1 MQWEAWQSCFARDFL
16 EGISLI
22 KRKRVFSI
30 LLGCLLAFGLLM
42 QTGCDESTEQELTE
56 ICFWHSYTDNQQAV
70 FQMLTDTYNSTE
82 GKKRGVR
89 VVLVYKTPAEI
100 ESELTAAFDTGEE
113 YDYPEISIVT
123 SELAYQAMC
132 RSLIVNAEEYLSG
145 AELAGYFIDFL
156 NEGRFTGKEET
167 YIFPISKTSDI
178 TIVNDSMWRYFYDDN
193 NVDIQQWLTWE
204 GITSLAEQY
213 YEWSGGRAMV
223 ALESVQDYIFT
234 YSAQQL
240 PAIVQAANHEIK
252 INTNRDML
260 RKIWDFYYGGVV
272 RGYILQTDDICQ
284 ALADGDIMGYVG
296 TPRDS
301 SYFPR
306 QFRNNTGG
314 LSTLLLSSMS
324 YPSVNASRNIAPQ
337 KGNGASVFD
346 HGDQINRECYYFLHW
361 LCSSESIVGF
371 SAENSEISS
380 YAEIYEEPVTKDYM
394 KKLLLYDSVKYGML
408 TVSIDQTLHGSTYA
422 PTGFIGYNSFCE
434 ELTASLVDAAAQG
447 RAEVV
452 ALCEEGVPYESAVE
466 RTDRSAAFEAWYQSV
481 VNLASKY

>member
-1 MQWEAWQSCFARDFL
+1 MQWEVWQSRFAGGFL

-22 KRKRVFSI
+22 KRKYLLSI
-30 LLGCLLAFGLLM
+30 LLGCLLVFGLLM
-42 QTGCDESTEQELTE
+42 QAGCDESAEQELTE
-56 ICFWHSYTDNQQAV
+56 IRFWHNYTDDQQAV

-82 GKKRGVR
+82 GKDRGVR
-89 VVLVYKTPAEI
+89 VILIYKTPDKI
-100 ESELTAAFDTGEE
+100 EAELTAAFAVGEE

-145 AELAGYFIDFL
+145 AELSGYFKDFL
-156 NEGRFTGKEET
+156 NEGRFTGKAET

-193 NVDIQQWLTWE
+193 NVEIQQWLTWD

-213 YEWSGGRAMV
+213 YEWSGGKAMF

-252 INTNRDML
+252 INTNRDTL

-284 ALADGDIMGYVG
+284 ALADGDIMGYAG
-296 TPRDS
+296 IPRDS
-301 SYFPR
+301 SYFPK

-314 LSTLLLSSMS
+314 LSTLLLSSMP

-337 KGNGASVFD
+337 KGSGVSVFD
-346 HGDQINRECYYFLHW
+346 HGDQINQECYSFLHW
-361 LCSSESIVGF
+361 LCSNESIVGF
-371 SAENSEISS
+371 SAENGEISS
-380 YAEIYEEPVTKDYM
+380 YADIYSEPVTKDYM
-394 KKLLLYDSVKYGML
+394 KKLSLYDSVKYGML
-408 TVSIDQTLHGSTYA
+408 TVSIDQALYGSTYA
-422 PTGFIGYNSFCE
+422 PTGFVGYDSFCE

-452 ALCEEGVPYESAVE
+452 ALCEEGVSYESAVE
-466 RTDRSAAFEAWYQSV
+466 RTDRNAAFEAWYQSV

>member
-1 MQWEAWQSCFARDFL
+1 
-16 EGISLI
+16 
-22 KRKRVFSI
+22 
-30 LLGCLLAFGLLM
+30 
-42 QTGCDESTEQELTE
+42 
-56 ICFWHSYTDNQQAV
+56 
-70 FQMLTDTYNSTE
+70 
-82 GKKRGVR
+82 
-89 VVLVYKTPAEI
+89 
-100 ESELTAAFDTGEE
+100 
-113 YDYPEISIVT
+113 
-123 SELAYQAMC
+123 
-132 RSLIVNAEEYLSG
+132 
-145 AELAGYFIDFL
+145 
-156 NEGRFTGKEET
+156 
-167 YIFPISKTSDI
+167 
-178 TIVNDSMWRYFYDDN
+178 
-193 NVDIQQWLTWE
+193 
-204 GITSLAEQY
+204 
-213 YEWSGGRAMV
+213 MV

-408 TVSIDQTLHGSTYA
+408 TV
-422 PTGFIGYNSFCE
+422 
-434 ELTASLVDAAAQG
+434 
-447 RAEVV
+447 
-452 ALCEEGVPYESAVE
+452 
-466 RTDRSAAFEAWYQSV
+466 
-481 VNLASKY
+481 

>member
-1 MQWEAWQSCFARDFL
+1 MQWEVWQSRFAGVFL

-22 KRKRVFSI
+22 KRKYLLSI
-30 LLGCLLAFGLLM
+30 LLGCLLVFGLLM
-42 QTGCDESTEQELTE
+42 QAGCDESAEQELTE
-56 ICFWHSYTDNQQAV
+56 IRFWHNYTDDQQAV

-82 GKKRGVR
+82 GKDRGIR
-89 VVLVYKTPAEI
+89 VILIYKTPDEI
-100 ESELTAAFDTGEE
+100 EAELTAAFAVGEE

-145 AELAGYFIDFL
+145 AELSGYFKDFL
-156 NEGRFTGKEET
+156 NEGRFTGKAET

-193 NVDIQQWLTWE
+193 NVEIQQWLTWD

-213 YEWSGGRAMV
+213 YEWSGGKAMF

-252 INTNRDML
+252 INTNRDTL
-260 RKIWDFYYGGVV
+260 RKIWDFVYGGVV

-284 ALADGDIMGYVG
+284 ALADGDIMGYAG
-296 TPRDS
+296 IPRDS
-301 SYFPR
+301 SYFPK

-314 LSTLLLSSMS
+314 LSTLLLSSMP

-337 KGNGASVFD
+337 KGSGVSVFD
-346 HGDQINRECYYFLHW
+346 HGDQINQECYYFLHW
-361 LCSSESIVGF
+361 LCSNESIVGF
-371 SAENSEISS
+371 SAENGEISS
-380 YAEIYEEPVTKDYM
+380 YADIYSEPVTKDYM
-394 KKLLLYDSVKYGML
+394 KKLSLYDFVKYGML
-408 TVSIDQTLHGSTYA
+408 TVSIDQALYGSTYA
-422 PTGFIGYNSFCE
+422 PTGFVGYDSFCE

-452 ALCEEGVPYESAVE
+452 ALCEEGVSYESAVE
-466 RTDRSAAFEAWYQSV
+466 RTDRNAAFEAWYQSV

>member
-1 MQWEAWQSCFARDFL
+1 MQWEVWQSRFAGGFL

-22 KRKRVFSI
+22 KRKYLLSI
-30 LLGCLLAFGLLM
+30 LLGCLLVFGLLM
-42 QTGCDESTEQELTE
+42 QAGCDESAEQELTE
-56 ICFWHSYTDNQQAV
+56 IRFWHNYTDDQQAV

-82 GKKRGVR
+82 GKDRGVR
-89 VVLVYKTPAEI
+89 VILIYKTPDKI
-100 ESELTAAFDTGEE
+100 EAELTAAFAVGEE

-145 AELAGYFIDFL
+145 AELSGYFKDFL
-156 NEGRFTGKEET
+156 NEGRFTGKAET

-193 NVDIQQWLTWE
+193 NVEIQQWLTWD

-213 YEWSGGRAMV
+213 YEWSGGKAMF

-252 INTNRDML
+252 INTNRDTL

-284 ALADGDIMGYVG
+284 ALADGDIMGYAG
-296 TPRDS
+296 IPRDS
-301 SYFPR
+301 SYFPK

-314 LSTLLLSSMS
+314 LSTLLLSSMP

-337 KGNGASVFD
+337 KGSGVSVFD
-346 HGDQINRECYYFLHW
+346 HGDQKNQECY
-361 LCSSESIVGF
+361 
-371 SAENSEISS
+371 
-380 YAEIYEEPVTKDYM
+380 
-394 KKLLLYDSVKYGML
+394 
-408 TVSIDQTLHGSTYA
+408 
-422 PTGFIGYNSFCE
+422 
-434 ELTASLVDAAAQG
+434 
-447 RAEVV
+447 
-452 ALCEEGVPYESAVE
+452 
-466 RTDRSAAFEAWYQSV
+466 
-481 VNLASKY
+481 